1 MLALQFMAQVV
12 NLFKAYF
19 GGDFSVDA
27 IKRNFV
33 LIYEL
38 LDEIMDYGIP
48 QVVDPSI
55 LKGFIQQKTSFLDF
69 GKKKKEEDASNAT
82 LQVWGTA
89 LFFCIWHI
97 HMAHIH

>member
-1 MLALQFMAQVV
+1 MSRTMIDKDEKSFDAQVV
-12 NLFKAYF
+12 TLFKAYF
-19 GGDFSVDA
+19 GGDFSVEA

-55 LKGFIQQKTSFLDF
+55 LKGFIQQKTGFLDF

-82 LQVWGTA
+82 LQV
-89 LFFCIWHI
+89 
-97 HMAHIH
+97 